1 MMDFKT
7 LHPLVTFIYFVMAA
21 VFSMAGHNPVIV
33 AISALAAFLY
43 NVMLKKN
50 IRFVIAVIPIML
62 FVALLNPVFSHK
74 GATILFYLGNP
85 ITLESILYGV
95 CAAFMLF
102 AVLMWFGAFNIIMTS
117 DKIMYIFGKI
127 MPKASLI
134 ISMTL
139 RLVPRL
145 KNQLK
150 TILEC
155 QKMVGRDI
163 NEGGIIYKI
172 KVSGKAL
179 YSLMGWLLESSLV
192 TSDVMQ
198 ARGYGNKGRSNY
210 TIYSFT
216 RRDKS
221 VLFMVLALSAFVIYG
236 FIGEKLRFEF
246 YPLIYCESISKSIFY
261 YFCFFV
267 FAFFPVVYD
276 CCEVAKWK
284 SLKSKI

>member
-7 LHPLVTFIYFVMAA
+7 LHPLVTFIYFVMA
-21 VFSMAGHNPVIV
+21 VIFSMAGHNPFIV
-33 AISALAAFLY
+33 AVSALAAFFY
-43 NVMLKKN
+43 GFMLKRN
-50 IRFVIAVIPIML
+50 IKSVIAVIPFML
-62 FVALLNPVFSHK
+62 FVAILNPVFSHK
-74 GATILFYLGNP
+74 GATILFYMGNP
-85 ITLESILYGV
+85 ITLESILYGT

-102 AVLMWFGAFNIIMTS
+102 AVVMWFGAFNVIMTS

-127 MPKASLI
+127 MPKVSLI
-134 ISMTL
+134 VSMTL

-155 QKMVGRDI
+155 QKMVGMDI
-163 NEGGIIYKI
+163 NGGGIINKV

-179 YSLMGWLLESSLV
+179 YSLMGRLLEGSLV
-192 TSDVMQ
+192 TSDAMQ
-198 ARGYGNKGRSNY
+198 ARGYGNKGRTSY

-221 VLFMVLALSAFVIYG
+221 VLFFVLTLSAIVIYG
-236 FIGEKLRFEF
+236 FMSEKLRFEF
-246 YPLIYCESISKSIFY
+246 YPVIYCESISESIFY
-261 YFCFFV
+261 YLCFAV
-267 FAFFPVVYD
+267 FAFLPVVYD